1 MFEIFQQFEYFPFA
15 FPARFIISASIQLL
29 SLLWWSVFL
38 TFLLIVNV
46 VVICLVLEFPVV
58 MTVMTVNVV
67 LLFRMGKMIV
77 MNVLVDMMAELNFQM
92 DMTVEWDF
100 QMSVMNVMA
109 LVLYYVCFLDHQK
122 ILDECHMAVVHFRQI

>member
-1 MFEIFQQFEYFPFA
+1 M
-15 FPARFIISASIQLL
+15 
-29 SLLWWSVFL
+29 FL

-46 VVICLVLEFPVV
+46 VVICLVLEFPV
-58 MTVMTVNVV
+58 VMTVNVV